1 MTHRRWISRVDTR
14 SKYRSFLIQ
23 YHAGVARDLPT
34 ISPFAQE
41 LARLPRT
48 QVPSVEQLTLA
59 FQTDPFLAAKLTGA
73 SNSVFFAHDHS
84 TVLTVSEA
92 LRRVGIR
99 YAMNLVWEAPPLPL
113 SLEPT
118 DVALLWAHC
127 MAVAYTAKSIA
138 ANVPSAPFEPEVA
151 YLVALI
157 HDIGYLLQL
166 SYSPNTWE
174 NIAARL
180 DREECD
186 ADNVPHQS
194 QGEELA
200 KFWSLPLAAVAAIKS
215 HHEPHSCS
223 DPRDRWLSSVVA
235 ISEVLLRRT
244 SNPAQIVAG
253 EWSAEA
259 LRKELNVAPELLP
272 QLRAE
277 ALQVWEECMGFAHRP
292 SAARLVP
299 RLQLSRTGAKN
310 E

>member
-1 MTHRRWISRVDTR
+1 MDTR

-41 LARLPRT
+41 IARLPRT
-48 QVPSVEQLTLA
+48 QFPSNEQLTLA

-73 SNSVFFAHDHS
+73 SNSVFFAHDHF

-92 LRRVGIR
+92 LRRVGTR
-99 YAMNLVWEAPPLPL
+99 YAMNLIWEAPPLPL
-113 SLEPT
+113 SLGPT

-151 YLVALI
+151 HLVALI

-174 NIAARL
+174 NIVARL
-180 DREECD
+180 DREESD
-186 ADNVPHQS
+186 TDNVSHQS

-200 KFWSLPLAAVAAIKS
+200 KFWSLPLAAGAAIKS
-215 HHEPHSCS
+215 HHEPHSCA
-223 DPRDRWLSSVVA
+223 DPRARWLSSVVA
-235 ISEVLLRRT
+235 ISEILLRRT
-244 SNPAQIVAG
+244 SSPAQIVAG
-253 EWSAEA
+253 EWSAEP
-259 LRKELNVAPELLP
+259 LMKELNVARELLP

-277 ALQVWEECMGFAHRP
+277 ALQVREECMAFAQRP

-299 RLQLSRTGAKN
+299 RLRTGAKN